1 MAAQTVDSVVLF
13 FVRFYRF
20 YKEKKEKSF
29 LFFLLLL
36 VFLPSCTYIL
46 LFRFSVLNQLFG
58 ILSDATTVF
67 LFSKSISQQFFYSF
81 NLRVIFQRMN
91 TVFWEQNIETR
102 LSMKIIIK
110 TDNNKQKAHTEIIF
124 ILIE

>member
-1 MAAQTVDSVVLF
+1 MAAQTVDSIVLF

-36 VFLPSCTYIL
+36 VFLPSCTYYCFDL
-46 LFRFSVLNQLFG
+46 AFLNQLFG